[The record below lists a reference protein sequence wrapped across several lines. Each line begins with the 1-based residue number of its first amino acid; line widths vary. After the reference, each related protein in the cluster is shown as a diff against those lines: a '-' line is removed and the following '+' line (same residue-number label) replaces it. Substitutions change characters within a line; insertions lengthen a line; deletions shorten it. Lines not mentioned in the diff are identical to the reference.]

1 MAVTWSE
8 VEKAAVEAVTKVLQ
22 EKGVAAAKDAGR
34 GAIFLVRAERAIA
47 ENDRTMSASTKEVL
61 ARQQK
66 LAFDAYV
73 CGYQGVT
80 KLVAA
85 QALEAAVMAIVN
97 IAGKAFIAA

>member
-1 MAVTWSE
+1 MAVNWND
-8 VEKAAVEAVTKVLQ
+8 VEKSAVEAITKLLQ
-22 EKGVAAAKDAGR
+22 EKGIATAKEAGR
-34 GAIFLVRAERAIA
+34 GAIFLVRAEKAIV
-47 ENDRTMSASTKEVL
+47 ENERTMSANTKEVL

-73 CGYQGVT
+73 RGYQGVT

-85 QALEAAVMAIVN
+85 QALEAAIKAIVD